1 MPGDSNRNHA
11 PDDGRRPAKRWRT
24 ALAAVATAGL
34 VLAACGGGSPSADKK
49 PGKSAAS
56 AAKSKHEGTSS
67 TGSTTSTTAPPIA
80 TSTVVID
87 GRTVPVP
94 TDDGTPITPLQ
105 DSGQNV
111 ILTSRGFLPRVLY
124 ASRTAPVVYTNLTSG
139 TVTISFPH
147 SPASPAATI
156 APGASYDYT
165 PRSMQYEYT
174 SSTGY
179 TAYVV
184 VGAFTG

>member
-1 MPGDSNRNHA
+1 MAVNPIRTRVPVADL
-11 PDDGRRPAKRWRT
+11 RRPAGRWKAAIT
-24 ALAAVATAGL
+24 AVAAAGL
-34 VLAACGGGSPSADKK
+34 LLAACGGGSPSADKK
-49 PGKSAAS
+49 PATGTANRK
-56 AAKSKHEGTSS
+56 GTSN
-67 TGSTTSTTAPPIA
+67 TGSTTSTTAPPI
-80 TSTVVID
+80 TSPTVVLG
-87 GRTVPVP
+87 GRTVTVP

-111 ILTSRGFLPRVLY
+111 ILTQKGFLPRVLY
-124 ASRTAPVVYTNLTSG
+124 ASRTAPVVYTNLSSR

-156 APGASYDYT
+156 ASGGSYSYT

-179 TAYVV
+179 SAYVV